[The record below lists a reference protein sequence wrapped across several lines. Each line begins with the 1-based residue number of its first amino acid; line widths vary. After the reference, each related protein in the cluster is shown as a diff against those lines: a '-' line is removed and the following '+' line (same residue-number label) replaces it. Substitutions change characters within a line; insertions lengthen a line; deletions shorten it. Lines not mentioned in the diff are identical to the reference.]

1 MAYEHPRE
9 LVEQNR
15 IRFPTIMGLKKKI
28 YQMIKQCWVPL
39 ADKFISVSSTLLH
52 KLSLDTEQT
61 GRSKLKLIHF
71 SPVCG
76 RP

>member
-28 YQMIKQCWVPL
+28 YEMIEQCWVPL
-39 ADKFISVSSTLLH
+39 ADKFISVSWTLLH
-52 KLSLDTEQT
+52 KLSLDTEQQN
-61 GRSKLKLIHF
+61 GIN
-71 SPVCG
+71 
-76 RP
+76 

>member
-1 MAYEHPRE
+1 MASEHPRE

-61 GRSKLKLIHF
+61 ERNKLKLIHF
-71 SPVCG
+71 STVCG

>member
-1 MAYEHPRE
+1 
-9 LVEQNR
+9 
-15 IRFPTIMGLKKKI
+15 MGLKKKI

-61 GRSKLKLIHF
+61 ERNKLKLIHF

>member
-1 MAYEHPRE
+1 MACEHPRE

-28 YQMIKQCWVPL
+28 YQMIKQCWVTL

-52 KLSLDTEQT
+52 KLSLDTERT
-61 GRSKLKLIHF
+61 ERNKLKLIRF
-71 SPVCG
+71 STVCG